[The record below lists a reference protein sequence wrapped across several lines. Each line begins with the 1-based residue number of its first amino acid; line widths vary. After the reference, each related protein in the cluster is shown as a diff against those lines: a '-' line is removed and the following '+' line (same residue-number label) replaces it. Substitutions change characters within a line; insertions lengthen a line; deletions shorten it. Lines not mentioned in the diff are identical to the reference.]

1 MKTKN
6 FFPQRLLLLVCTL
19 LALVGASEMRAAV
32 SISSSQTFKL
42 HCARGYIYFDGTNL
56 AGTSNASNASTFAL
70 IAHTKTLNSGVYY
83 LYDVTKDQIVCH
95 TENPNTTNQYGNY
108 SRESKTDLTYPV
120 YGVFYLDETGNSSYP
135 YMIKDS
141 RNNYLNLDSQN
152 KAGFNKWATSD
163 EGNRFAIEYVGTFN
177 SSTAFYQTATTMLDN
192 FFTYAELSSDQTTLT
207 FRYDNERGTHEGTTT
222 FSLNTGTNDPGWY
235 EYRESI
241 TNVLFNPSFSA
252 VKPTSTYRWFS
263 GMSNL
268 TSIQGDFITSEVT
281 NMRSMF
287 YGCSKLTSLNLTGYN
302 TAKVTNMSYMFQNC
316 SSLTSLNVSSFNTAN
331 VTDMTAMFDNC
342 SSLTSL
348 DVSGFNTSNCK
359 SLYQMF
365 GGCSKLTSL
374 NVSNFNTGKVTDMR
388 STFSGCSALTNV
400 DVSGFNTANVTMMAH
415 MFNNCSSLTA
425 LDVSG
430 FNTEKVVSMN
440 NMFTNCRNLT
450 ALDVSG
456 FNTAKVKNMSYMFD
470 NCSKLTSLDVSKF
483 NTALVTDM
491 HNMFCYCSKVPNLDV
506 SRFNTANVTNMSY
519 MFRGCYLLK
528 LLNVTSFNTAL
539 VTNMDYMFANCDS
552 LKTIYAS
559 DAWTTEAVTS
569 SNYMFTM
576 SRKLVGGAG
585 TTYNETNPT
594 DATYAHIDGGTA
606 NPGYFTVPRNIT
618 FADANVKALLTTD
631 YIGIDANGDGEVSE
645 AEAASATADQIQDA
659 FRQDATRA
667 ATITSF
673 DEFQY
678 FTGLT
683 EIRNSTFSYC
693 TALKSITLPATITS
707 IDNFA
712 FDGCA
717 ALENIVLNEGL
728 TTIGRNAFEDY
739 TGIVTLPSTV
749 TNIDFKAFYNCAG
762 LKVSWTTPPDYNNL
776 LESQQFGPN
785 NADPKKPLYVPI
797 GSYDAYHVAGW
808 WRFDVREY
816 GIIHFADAKV
826 KAICVSKWDT
836 NGDGELGAEEAE
848 VVQSW
853 DFYSVF
859 QENTD
864 ITSFD
869 ELKYF
874 IGMTYIP
881 ESAFNTCTNLSSITL
896 PRTITEV
903 KGWALFGCTS
913 LTSIDIPEG
922 VKAIGQSAFYGCSS
936 LTEIGLY
943 YGLETIG
950 EEAFTK
956 TALERFTIPG
966 SVTNM
971 DDAFQAQTTVI
982 PQYVTAPWWEPIAIT
997 ENTFPKRAQATLFV
1011 PEGKEEVYRS
1021 APYWQDFGTIVSKIE
1036 FNDPAVKAICI
1047 ANFDSNGDGEL
1058 TLDEAAAVTTL
1069 GTAFKG
1075 NTEIQSFNELQ
1086 YFTGLDDGSEWH
1098 NHILTGEAFQGCTN
1112 LVAVTLPPNI
1122 TRIYNRAF
1130 EGCSSL
1136 QYVYGMP
1143 DAVTLLGDATFS
1155 GCTSLQSLNLP
1166 TSIRMINYRLFYG
1179 CSSLRSVTI
1188 PEGVTY
1194 YGDEAFA
1201 GCTALTQVT
1210 VKNPTPATG
1219 SNINGDPFPTRAN
1232 INLIVPPHT
1241 LEAYSTTDY
1250 WKDFKNFKELEPD
1263 WLQYTDENGD
1273 IYQYEP
1279 GYSAQLYRYADKNG
1293 RTTFVMPESITV
1305 DGVVYPVTA
1314 IAGLHS
1320 SYLQSLTIPASVTAL
1335 KDNAFSCTPVP
1346 GSGFSLQDI
1355 YMRSSQPPTAG
1366 SQTDWITSIVSFN
1379 HLMQA
1384 QYPNDPSK
1392 QVSLK
1397 NITLHVP
1404 AGSLAA
1410 YQAATFWKEFTV
1422 VEYSVPATEAYALL
1436 STDGKTL
1443 TFYYDCE
1450 KANRQGTAYA
1460 LNSGNSVP
1468 EWAKGG
1474 VQSNIE
1480 TAVFDP
1486 SFSNARPTSTAY
1498 WFHQMGKLT
1507 AINGM
1512 ENLNTSEVTRMNNM
1526 FYNLQKL
1533 ETLDLTHFNTAKVT
1547 SMSYMFE
1554 TCSKLTSLDLSSF
1567 NTENVTLMDR
1577 MFESCNSLSSLD
1589 LSNFNTENV
1598 KDMLSM
1604 FSGCSSLTSLDLS
1617 SFNTAN
1623 VIDMRYMFTNCQG
1636 LKVIDLSSFN
1646 TAKVKYTYKMF
1657 RNCSN
1662 LTTIY
1667 AGSGWTMDAV
1677 DTSKANN
1684 YDEMF
1689 FDDAKLIGHA
1699 GTAYDSNEYTA
1710 ADYHDIVKARI
1721 DGGTSAPGYF
1731 SLKPYAHL
1739 SADGKTL
1746 TFYNDGKSK
1755 EKVGHIYD
1763 VLKYGYSGWYADGSA
1778 ANITDVV
1785 FDPSFADARPT
1796 TTAFWFYNM
1805 PYLTT
1810 ITGLEYLN
1818 TSEVTTMRAM
1828 FYNCQNLT
1836 SLNLSSFNTDN
1847 VTNMSYMFASCYNL
1861 RSLDLS
1867 SFNTDNVTNMQSMFA
1882 SCADLRS
1889 LDLSRFNTAQVT
1901 NMSNMFLFCSSLTSL
1916 DISSFNT
1923 AAVKNMTQMFGGCSE
1938 LTTIYAGDG
1947 WTTAALESDGKQRL
1961 FLYDTKLVGG
1971 AGTTYDES
1979 AYIVTS
1985 EDNGGVDTQYARID
1999 GGTSAPGYFTREGAP
2014 MHGDVNGD
2022 GVVTIAD
2029 VTSLVNIILGKSPAP
2044 ATGVA
2049 DVNTDGSV
2057 TIADVTAL
2065 VNKILGK

>member
-83 LYDVTKDQIVCH
+83 LYDVTKGQIVCH

-120 YGVFYLDETGNSSYP
+120 YGVFYLDEKGNSSYP

-163 EGNRFAIEYVGTFN
+163 EGNCFAIEYVGTFN
-177 SSTAFYQTATTMLDN
+177 SSTAFYQTATAMLDN

-241 TNVLFNPSFSA
+241 TNVLFTPSFSA
-252 VKPTSTYRWFS
+252 VKPTSTYRWFY

-281 NMRSMF
+281 NMRGMF

-302 TAKVTNMSYMFQNC
+302 TAKVTNMEFMFAGC
-316 SSLTSLNVSSFNTAN
+316 SGLTSLNVSSFNTAN
-331 VTDMTAMFDNC
+331 VTTMTGMFQDC
-342 SSLTSL
+342 KKLTSL
-348 DVSGFNTSNCK
+348 DLSNFNTANCK

-365 GGCSKLTSL
+365 YNCSKLTSL

-388 STFSGCSALTNV
+388 STFFGCSALTNV

-415 MFNNCSSLTA
+415 MFYNCSSLTA
-425 LDVSG
+425 LNVSG

-470 NCSKLTSLDVSKF
+470 NCSKLTSLDVSGF

-506 SRFNTANVTNMSY
+506 SGFNTAKVTDMSY

-528 LLNVTSFNTAL
+528 SLNVTSFNTAL

-559 DAWTTEAVTS
+559 DAWRTDAVTS
-569 SNYMFTM
+569 SNYMFTG

-585 TTYNETNPT
+585 TTYNESNPK
-594 DATYAHIDGGTA
+594 DATYAHNDGGTA

-618 FADANVKALLTTD
+618 FADATVKTLLTTS
-631 YIGIDANGDGEVSE
+631 YIGIDSNGDGEVSE
-645 AEAASATADQIQDA
+645 AEAASATAVQIQDA
-659 FRQDATRA
+659 FRQDETTA
-667 ATITSF
+667 AAVTSF

-683 EIRNSTFSYC
+683 EISNSTFSFC
-693 TALKSITLPATITS
+693 TALKSITLPSTITS

-717 ALENIVLNEGL
+717 ALENLVIPEGV

-762 LKVSWTTPPDYNNL
+762 LKVSWTTPPDYNDL

-785 NADPKKPLYVPI
+785 NADPKKPIYVPI
-797 GSYDAYHVAGW
+797 GSYDAYHVPGW
-808 WRFDVREY
+808 WAFDVREY

-836 NGDGELGAEEAE
+836 NGDGELSAEEAE

-859 QENTD
+859 RDNAE

-896 PRTITEV
+896 PRTITEI
-903 KGWALFGCTS
+903 KGWAFLGCTS

-950 EEAFTK
+950 EEAFTN

-966 SVTNM
+966 SVTSM
-971 DDAFQAQTTVI
+971 DDAFQAQTTVM

-997 ENTFPKRAQATLFV
+997 ENTFPNRAQATLFV
-1011 PEGKEEVYRS
+1011 PEGKEDVYRA
-1021 APYWQDFGTIVSKIE
+1021 APYWQEFGTIVSKID
-1036 FNDPAVKAICI
+1036 FNDSAVKAICI

-1075 NTEIQSFNELQ
+1075 NTEIRSFDELK
-1086 YFTGLDDGSEWH
+1086 YFTGLDDGTEYH
-1098 NHILTGEAFQGCTN
+1098 NHVLTGEAFMGCSN
-1112 LVAVTLPPNI
+1112 LVTVTLPANI
-1122 TRIYNRAF
+1122 KQIYNRAF
-1130 EGCSSL
+1130 QDCTSL
-1136 QYVYGMP
+1136 QYVNGMP
-1143 DAVTLLGDATFS
+1143 DAVRNLGDDTFS
-1155 GCTSLQSLNLP
+1155 GCSSL
-1166 TSIRMINYRLFYG
+1166 TSITLPASLGMINTNLFYG
-1179 CSSLRSVTI
+1179 CSSLRWITI

-1219 SNINGDPFPTRAN
+1219 SNIYGDPFPTRAN
-1232 INLIVPPHT
+1232 INLIVPPHCSD
-1241 LEAYSTTDY
+1241 AYSTADY
-1250 WKDFKNFKELEPD
+1250 WKDFFSLQESEPD

-1279 GYSAQLYRYADKNG
+1279 GYSAQLYRYADKSG
-1293 RTTFVMPESITV
+1293 RTTFVMPAAISV
-1305 DGVVYPVTA
+1305 DGAAYPVTA
-1314 IAGLHS
+1314 IANLGTA
-1320 SYLQSLTIPASVTAL
+1320 YLQTLTIPASVTVV
-1335 KDNAFSCTPVP
+1335 KDNGISCLIDPET
-1346 GSGFSLQDI
+1346 GFTLKDI
-1355 YMRSSQPPTAG
+1355 YMRGNVPEAG
-1366 SQTDWITSIVSFN
+1366 SFADWMISIKQYN
-1379 HLMQA
+1379 MQMEM
-1384 QYPNDPSK
+1384 QYPGDPTK
-1392 QVSLK
+1392 RVSLK
-1397 NITLHVP
+1397 DITLHVP
-1404 AGSLAA
+1404 TGLKAA
-1410 YQAATFWKEFTV
+1410 YEAATFWKEFTV
-1422 VEYSVPATEAYALL
+1422 VEYSLPSNEAYAVL
-1436 STDGKTL
+1436 STNGETL
-1443 TFYYDCE
+1443 SFYYDCE
-1450 KANRQGTAYA
+1450 RSSREGTTYSLNTGSNKPDWANDAAVSGGLTAKV
-1460 LNSGNSVP
+1460 L
-1468 EWAKGG
+1468 
-1474 VQSNIE
+1474 
-1480 TAVFDP
+1480 TAVIDP
-1486 SFSNARPTSTAY
+1486 SFTNARPTSTAY
-1498 WFHQMGKLT
+1498 WFRQMNNLASIAGLT
-1507 AINGM
+1507 Y
-1512 ENLNTSEVTRMNNM
+1512 LNTSEVTCMDNM
-1526 FYNLQKL
+1526 FYNCQNLA
-1533 ETLDLTHFNTAKVT
+1533 ELDLSHFNTANVTSMRYMFIFCKSLTKLDLSSFDTGKVT
-1547 SMSYMFE
+1547 SMFDMFDS
-1554 TCSKLTSLDLSSF
+1554 CSKLESINLSSFNTTKVMDMSGMFSGCSSLRMLDLTNFSTPALTSTAYMFNGCTDLTAIYVSSGWTMANVNTSAPNYYKKMFANCTSLLGCKGTAYSSAIPEIDLDYARIDGGTAAPGLLSYTPYAVLSTDGETLTLYHDGDSSSKTGTVFSLIDRLPGWYQHVPYVTTVVFDPSFAFARPVSMRAWFYRLSYLTTFEGLQYLNTSEVRDMAVLYYACTQLTNLDLTTFNTSKVKDMANMFLFCTGLKTLDLSSF
-1567 NTENVTLMDR
+1567 NT
-1577 MFESCNSLSSLD
+1577 SQ
-1589 LSNFNTENV
+1589 V
-1598 KDMLSM
+1598 KSM
-1604 FSGCSSLTSLDLS
+1604 F
-1617 SFNTAN
+1617 
-1623 VIDMRYMFTNCQG
+1623 
-1636 LKVIDLSSFN
+1636 
-1646 TAKVKYTYKMF
+1646 
-1657 RNCSN
+1657 
-1662 LTTIY
+1662 
-1667 AGSGWTMDAV
+1667 
-1677 DTSKANN
+1677 
-1684 YDEMF
+1684 
-1689 FDDAKLIGHA
+1689 
-1699 GTAYDSNEYTA
+1699 
-1710 ADYHDIVKARI
+1710 
-1721 DGGTSAPGYF
+1721 
-1731 SLKPYAHL
+1731 
-1739 SADGKTL
+1739 
-1746 TFYNDGKSK
+1746 
-1755 EKVGHIYD
+1755 
-1763 VLKYGYSGWYADGSA
+1763 
-1778 ANITDVV
+1778 
-1785 FDPSFADARPT
+1785 
-1796 TTAFWFYNM
+1796 
-1805 PYLTT
+1805 
-1810 ITGLEYLN
+1810 
-1818 TSEVTTMRAM
+1818 
-1828 FYNCQNLT
+1828 
-1836 SLNLSSFNTDN
+1836 
-1847 VTNMSYMFASCYNL
+1847 
-1861 RSLDLS
+1861 
-1867 SFNTDNVTNMQSMFA
+1867 
-1882 SCADLRS
+1882 
-1889 LDLSRFNTAQVT
+1889 
-1901 NMSNMFLFCSSLTSL
+1901 
-1916 DISSFNT
+1916 
-1923 AAVKNMTQMFGGCSE
+1923 QMFGDCE
-1938 LTTIYAGDG
+1938 QLTTIYAGDG
-1947 WTTAALESDGKQRL
+1947 WTTSALEGDGNQRL

-1971 AGTTYDES
+1971 AGTAYDES
-1979 AYIVTS
+1979 PYLS
-1985 EDNGGVDTQYARID
+1985 GGDAIDAIYARID
-1999 GGTSAPGYFTREGAP
+1999 APGAPGYFTDKNAP
-2014 MHGDVNGD
+2014 KRGDVNG
-2022 GVVTIAD
+2022 
-2029 VTSLVNIILGKSPAP
+2029 
-2044 ATGVA
+2044 
-2049 DVNTDGSV
+2049 DGSV

-2065 VNKILGK
+2065 VNIILGKNPAPASGVADVNGDHATTIADVTALVNIILGKN

>member
-83 LYDVTKDQIVCH
+83 LYDVTKGQIVCH

-108 SRESKTDLTYPV
+108 STESKTDLTYPV
-120 YGVFYLDETGNSSYP
+120 YGVFYLDATGNSSYP

-177 SSTAFYQTATTMLDN
+177 SSTVFYQTATTMLDN

-241 TNVLFNPSFSA
+241 TNVLFNPSFST

-281 NMRSMF
+281 NMRAMF
-287 YGCSKLTSLNLTGYN
+287 NGCSKLTSISVYYFN
-302 TAKVTNMSYMFQNC
+302 TAKVTNMEFMFAGC
-316 SSLTSLNVSSFNTAN
+316 SGLTSLNVSSFNTAN
-331 VTDMTAMFDNC
+331 VTTMTGMFQDC
-342 SSLTSL
+342 KKLTSL
-348 DVSGFNTSNCK
+348 DLSNFNTANCK

-365 GGCSKLTSL
+365 YNCSKLTSL

-415 MFNNCSSLTA
+415 MFYNCSSLTA
-425 LDVSG
+425 LNVSG

-470 NCSKLTSLDVSKF
+470 NCSKLTSLDVSGF

-559 DAWTTEAVTS
+559 DAWTTVAVTS

-585 TTYNETNPT
+585 TTYNELNPK

-606 NPGYFTVPRNIT
+606 NPGYFSVPRNIT
-618 FADANVKALLTTD
+618 FADATVKTLLTTS
-631 YIGIDANGDGEVSE
+631 YIGIDSNGDGEVSE
-645 AEAASATADQIQDA
+645 AEAAAATAEQIQNA
-659 FRQDATRA
+659 FHQNATTA
-667 ATITSF
+667 AAVTSF

-683 EIRNSTFSYC
+683 EISNSTFSYC
-693 TALKSITLPATITS
+693 TALKSITLPTTITS

-728 TTIGRNAFEDY
+728 NTIGRNAFEDY

-762 LKVSWTTPPDYNNL
+762 LKVSWTTPPDYENL
-776 LESQQFGPN
+776 LENQQFGPN

-797 GSYDAYHVAGW
+797 GSYDAYHVPGW

-816 GIIHFADAKV
+816 GIIHFADANV
-826 KAICVSKWDT
+826 KATCVDRWDT
-836 NGDGELGAEEAE
+836 NGDGELSAEEAE
-848 VVQSW
+848 VV
-853 DFYSVF
+853 DNDTFYGF
-859 QENTD
+859 NNNNN

-874 IGMTYIP
+874 IGLTQIP
-881 ESAFNTCTNLSSITL
+881 DQAFRDCSNLTNITL
-896 PRTITEV
+896 PRTITAI
-903 KGWALFGCTS
+903 GDYAFQGCTA

-922 VKAIGQSAFYGCSS
+922 VTTIGAQAFMSCSN
-936 LTEIGLY
+936 LTELNLASD
-943 YGLETIG
+943 GLETIG
-950 EEAFTK
+950 ALAFTG
-956 TALERFTIPG
+956 TQLQRFTIPG

-971 DDAFQAQTTVI
+971 DDAFKAQTTVM

-997 ENTFPKRAQATLFV
+997 ENTFPMRAQATLFV
-1011 PEGKEEVYRS
+1011 PEGKEDVYRA
-1021 APYWQDFGTIVSKIE
+1021 APYWQDFGTIVSKID

-1047 ANFDSNGDGEL
+1047 ANFDTDGDGEL
-1058 TLDEAAAVTTL
+1058 SLDEAAAVTTL

-1075 NTEIQSFNELQ
+1075 NTEIRSFDELK
-1086 YFTGLDDGSEWH
+1086 YFTGLDDGTEWH
-1098 NHILTGEAFQGCTN
+1098 NHVLTGEAFMGCSS
-1112 LVAVTLPPNI
+1112 LVTVTLPANI
-1122 TRIYNRAF
+1122 KQIYNRAF
-1130 EGCSSL
+1130 QNCTSL
-1136 QYVYGMP
+1136 KYVNGMP
-1143 DAVTLLGDATFS
+1143 DAVRNLGDQTFE
-1155 GCTSLQSLNLP
+1155 GCTSLQSLTLP
-1166 TSIRMINYRLFYG
+1166 TSIGMINNSLFNG
-1179 CSSLRSVTI
+1179 CSSLRQITI

-1194 YGDEAFA
+1194 YGDQAFA

-1219 SNINGDPFPTRAN
+1219 GNIYGDPFPTRAN
-1232 INLIVPPHT
+1232 INLIVPAHAQ
-1241 LEAYSTTDY
+1241 EAYSTADY
-1250 WKDFKNFKELEPD
+1250 WKDFFSFKELEPS

-1279 GYSAQLYRYADKNG
+1279 GYSAQLYRFADNSS
-1293 RTTFVMPESITV
+1293 RTSFVMPSTIGV
-1305 DGVVYPVTA
+1305 DGEVYPVTA
-1314 IAGLHS
+1314 IARLRS
-1320 SYLQSLTIPASVTAL
+1320 SYLQTLTIPASVTVV
-1335 KDNAFSCTPVP
+1335 KDNGISCLIVP
-1346 GSGFSLQDI
+1346 ETGFTLKDI
-1355 YMRSSQPPTAG
+1355 YMRGNVPEAG
-1366 SQTDWITSIVSFN
+1366 SFEDWMVSIKQYN
-1379 HLMQA
+1379 MQMEM
-1384 QYPNDPSK
+1384 QYPGDPTK
-1392 QVSLK
+1392 RVSLK
-1397 NITLHVP
+1397 DITLHVP
-1404 AGSLAA
+1404 TGLKAA
-1410 YQAATFWKEFTV
+1410 YEAATFWKEFTV
-1422 VEYSVPATEAYALL
+1422 VEYSQPATEAYALL
-1436 STDGKTL
+1436 STDGATL

-1450 KANRQGTAYA
+1450 RSSREGTTYSLNTGSNKPDWANDAAVSGGLTAKV
-1460 LNSGNSVP
+1460 L
-1468 EWAKGG
+1468 
-1474 VQSNIE
+1474 
-1480 TAVFDP
+1480 TAVIDP
-1486 SFSNARPTSTAY
+1486 SFTNARPTSTAY
-1498 WFHQMGKLT
+1498 WFRQMNNLASIAGLT
-1507 AINGM
+1507 Y
-1512 ENLNTSEVTRMNNM
+1512 LNTSEVTCMDNM
-1526 FYNLQKL
+1526 FYNCQNLA
-1533 ETLDLTHFNTAKVT
+1533 ELDLSHFNTANVT
-1547 SMSYMFE
+1547 SMRYMFIF
-1554 TCSKLTSLDLSSF
+1554 CKSLTKLDLSSF
-1567 NTENVTLMDR
+1567 DTGKVT
-1577 MFESCNSLSSLD
+1577 
-1589 LSNFNTENV
+1589 
-1598 KDMLSM
+1598 SM
-1604 FSGCSSLTSLDLS
+1604 FDMFDSCSKLESINLS
-1617 SFNTAN
+1617 SFNTTK
-1623 VIDMRYMFTNCQG
+1623 VMDMSGIFSGCASLRMLDLTNFSTPALRNTAYMFNGCT
-1636 LKVIDLSSFN
+1636 DL
-1646 TAKVKYTYKMF
+1646 TA
-1657 RNCSN
+1657 
-1662 LTTIY
+1662 IY
-1667 AGSGWTMDAV
+1667 VGSGWTMANV
-1677 DTSKANN
+1677 NTSAPDYYKKMFANCTSLLGC
-1684 YDEMF
+1684 
-1689 FDDAKLIGHA
+1689 K
-1699 GTAYDSNEYTA
+1699 GTAYSSAIPEIDL
-1710 ADYHDIVKARI
+1710 DYARI
-1721 DGGTSAPGYF
+1721 DGGTAAPGLLSYTPYAVLSTDGETLTLYHDGDSSSKTGTVF
-1731 SLKPYAHL
+1731 SLIDRIP
-1739 SADGKTL
+1739 
-1746 TFYNDGKSK
+1746 
-1755 EKVGHIYD
+1755 
-1763 VLKYGYSGWYADGSA
+1763 GWYQEVPFV
-1778 ANITDVV
+1778 TTVV
-1785 FDPSFADARPT
+1785 FDPSFAFARPVSMR
-1796 TTAFWFYNM
+1796 AWFYRLS
-1805 PYLTT
+1805 YLTT
-1810 ITGLEYLN
+1810 FEGLQYLN
-1818 TSEVTTMRAM
+1818 TSEVRDMAALFYACAQLTNLDLTT
-1828 FYNCQNLT
+1828 
-1836 SLNLSSFNTDN
+1836 FNTAK
-1847 VTNMSYMFASCYNL
+1847 VTNMSYMFL
-1861 RSLDLS
+1861 L
-1867 SFNTDNVTNMQSMFA
+1867 
-1882 SCADLRS
+1882 
-1889 LDLSRFNTAQVT
+1889 
-1901 NMSNMFLFCSSLTSL
+1901 CSSLTSL

-1923 AAVKNMTQMFGGCSE
+1923 AAVKNMFQMFGACSE

-1947 WTTAALESDGKQRL
+1947 WTTAALEGDGNQSL
-1961 FLYDTKLVGG
+1961 FLMDDKIVGG

-1979 AYIVTS
+1979 VYYS
-1985 EDNGGVDTQYARID
+1985 GGIDAQYARID